1 MDIIDLNDE
10 EIDYELRLRNK
21 FDLGFSNRRTKLS
34 ALRNL
39 ITEEKK
45 ANSYARS
52 STHVMNIEDNL
63 NLCLTNLEAIKTN
76 VRKAVNENDTN
87 AKRQL
92 FSRLEHYRNRLDLIP
107 KDQPRSELLVQLM
120 SEVKQLNAA
129 LTSNE
134 DAGRVDNIQ
143 LEAAANLTVLDRMP
157 RTSSPFRGFD
167 EEELRLNDR
176 RTRGASVP
184 SVNLSR
190 QSETMQRTGAIP
202 KASNNTR
209 EGNQGQ
215 NNTGTRNDVESNKR
229 NQLELLE
236 EILERLRQLPISQPQ
251 QAAQIHQA
259 PQQNINAA
267 LQQSGM
273 QQVHHLPERGNS
285 QRDRGVH
292 RDNQNNEM
300 SQELR
305 DEVLLSILREQNRH
319 QRGPRGKPIHAWP
332 FKYDGKGSPLDLIVF
347 IKKVEKFAMTDDMN
361 GDELMSQIKFLL
373 VGKAL
378 DWFCLACNA
387 YISWDEFKTRIKQQF
402 IPRDFA
408 QWIRKQVY
416 CRVQKPNES
425 FETFHWE
432 LTLMFGAADPPFSE
446 MDQFHI
452 MRTNLNQH
460 FRLVS
465 IAAQVSSL
473 ASLIKVCEEVD
484 EANINGSSFAG
495 NSHRPQELGRANVYR
510 QLRPQLQR
518 DNRPTTQ
525 QGINAIETE
534 NTPQW
539 NSPLVQQNV
548 PDMSQQYSNTNAG
561 LSPAMQNYDLSR
573 ESQTSE
579 PRYGNEFIGASFNA
593 VHVDNQGRN
602 QRMPNRQTTANTT
615 STLRCWQCGRD
626 DHFFLTCPY
635 PKTHLFCYR
644 CGKQGYTVRNCTD
657 CIQMARD
664 LMHNHPGNARGGN
677 C

>member
-129 LTSNE
+129 LTSND

-184 SVNLSR
+184 STNPVNLSR

-251 QAAQIHQA
+251 QATQIHQA

-408 QWIRKQVY
+408 Q
-416 CRVQKPNES
+416 
-425 FETFHWE
+425 
-432 LTLMFGAADPPFSE
+432 
-446 MDQFHI
+446 
-452 MRTNLNQH
+452 
-460 FRLVS
+460 LVS

-510 QLRPQLQR
+510 QLRPQLQS

-539 NSPLVQQNV
+539 NSPLVQQNM

-561 LSPAMQNYDLSR
+561 LNPAMQNYDLST
-573 ESQTSE
+573 EGQTSE

-593 VHVDNQGRN
+593 VHADNQGRN